1 MPSAFSR
8 ERINVIVTKFDE
20 LLSELRAAKPNDRS
34 IADRYMAFTI
44 TEVEKAKAIFI
55 VYVEAQE

>member
-8 ERINVIVTKFDE
+8 EQATQVLTKFDE
-20 LLSELRAAKPNDRS
+20 LLAELRAAKPNDRS
-34 IADRYMAFTI
+34 ETDRYTAITI

-55 VYVEAQE
+55 VYVEAGA